1 MLRQGNAIKRVATTV
16 AFALQADAGESFLIR
31 NIIYG
36 STATTGFPVLR
47 VDRKT
52 VGCYRGGAQGV
63 SHLGH
68 DDAAFSPNNL
78 MKWLAG
84 HGVNVTIPVA
94 EGQTFTIERGS
105 DTGDV
110 IVIYD
115 IYDAADIRADMVNGS
130 ESKEYNFIQYMTAS
144 AALVAAGDALLD
156 VSLSP
161 AEFPD
166 FPCGKVVPAR
176 TVIDILGICGQ
187 PVSKGDAS
195 SGYTTTQ
202 YLKLVKDRET
212 LFDEDRNG
220 IPFMAVD
227 NTTGTAIYA
236 TDVSLIGD
244 AVSVPAALT
253 DPCVGVPLTFEQ
265 PLHFESGEELLVYL
279 NCAYNA
285 SGTLAVAEIRVGMIM
300 NVKTE

>member
-1 MLRQGNAIKRVATTV
+1 MLRQANAIKRVATTV
-16 AFALQADAGESFLIR
+16 AFSLQADAGESFLIR
-31 NIIYG
+31 NIIFG
-36 STATTGFPVLR
+36 ATATTGFPVLR

-68 DDAAFSPNNL
+68 DDAAFFPNNL
-78 MKWLAG
+78 MKWLADR
-84 HGVNVTIPVA
+84 GVNVTIPVG
-94 EGQTFTIERGS
+94 EGQTFTIERAS

-115 IYDAADIRADMVNGS
+115 IYDAADIKSDMVNGS
-130 ESKEYNFIQYMTAS
+130 DSKEYNFIQYMTAS
-144 AALVAAGDALLD
+144 AALASAGDHLLD

-187 PVSKGDAS
+187 PVSKGDAGTGHS
-195 SGYTTTQ
+195 DTQ

-220 IPFMAVD
+220 IPFMAVA
-227 NTTGTAIYA
+227 NTTATAIYA

-253 DPCVGVPLTFEQ
+253 DPCVGVPMMFDT

-279 NCAYNA
+279 NVAWA
-285 SGTLAVAEIRVGMIM
+285 TAGTIAVAEVRVGMIM
-300 NVKTE
+300 NVKTQ